1 VERTIILEK
10 LLKGLIIFLLGR
22 YCLAVEVFNSLSA
35 GCSFICEGF
44 LLSLS
49 LRYCLVVLVL
59 CLST

>member
-1 VERTIILEK
+1 VERTIILEE
-10 LLKGLIIFLLGR
+10 LLKGLIILLLGR
-22 YCLAVEVFNSLSA
+22 YCLAIEVFNSLGT

-49 LRYCLVVLVL
+49 LRYLLVVLAL